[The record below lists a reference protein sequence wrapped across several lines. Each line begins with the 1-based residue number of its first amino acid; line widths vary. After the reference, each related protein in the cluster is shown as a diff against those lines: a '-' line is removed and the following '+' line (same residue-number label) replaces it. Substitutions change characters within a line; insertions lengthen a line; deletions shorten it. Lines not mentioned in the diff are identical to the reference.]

1 MQIDEV
7 KNIPCGTKGGVLIN
21 VSLLLCVLI
30 CQFEKIEVVNRLEES
45 LVIPTIRNYT
55 GAYDKIWIYDK
66 IHHEI
71 NQYCSSHSLKEIFID
86 NFSDID
92 DELISSL
99 KKTIQKFAPGINI
112 ISVRVTKPI
121 IPQVIEESFVKI
133 ESTKARVAGIVQ
145 ENLLKVQQTKALI
158 EADLKKKDSD
168 KQALK
173 IDLDLKIKQIKSK
186 LEMFELE
193 CQMNKLKRIGILKSQ
208 FESKAAEIRS
218 IIDQYGEDKEIQD
231 KMFELME
238 TESLLNNSRIA
249 IGTKIPGVQTFDVF
263 EASKNN

>member
-1 MQIDEV
+1 M
-7 KNIPCGTKGGVLIN
+7 
-21 VSLLLCVLI
+21 
-30 CQFEKIEVVNRLEES
+30 
-45 LVIPTIRNYT
+45 VIPTIRNYT

-92 DELISSL
+92 DELISAL

-121 IPQVIEESFVKI
+121 IPQVIEESFVRI
-133 ESTKARVAGIVQ
+133 ESTKARIAGIVQ
-145 ENLLKVQQTKALI
+145 ENLLRVQQTKAQI

-173 IDLDLKIKQIKSK
+173 IDLDLKIKQIESRM
-186 LEMFELE
+186 EMFELE
-193 CQMNKLKRIGILKSQ
+193 CQMNRLKRIGMQKAK

-218 IIDQYGEDKEIQD
+218 IIEQYGSDKEVQD

-249 IGTKIPGVQTFDVF
+249 IGSKIPNVQTFDF
-263 EASKNN
+263 IDGQKDKQIG